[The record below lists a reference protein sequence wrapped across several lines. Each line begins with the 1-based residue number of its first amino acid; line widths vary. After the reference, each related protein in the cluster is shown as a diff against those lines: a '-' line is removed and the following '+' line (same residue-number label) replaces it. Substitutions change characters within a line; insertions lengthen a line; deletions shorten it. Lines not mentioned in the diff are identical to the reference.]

1 MKNAARSWMRSSR
14 GAPSMAD
21 DVILAKAEIIE
32 RCLQRVQDSLRR
44 RCCEAA
50 DRFHGQD
57 SILLNLERACQ
68 AAIDLALH
76 LVRVRRL
83 GLPKESR
90 EAFELLEQAGLLP
103 SEMAASLRAMVGFRN
118 VAVHNYRDLD
128 LEVVRSIVETK
139 MLVLKEFSRKS
150 LQDFHS

>member
-1 MKNAARSWMRSSR
+1 
-14 GAPSMAD
+14 MAD
-21 DVILAKAEIIE
+21 DVTLAKAEIIE
-32 RCLQRVQDSLRR
+32 RCLQRVQDVYGGDATKLRTDFT
-44 RCCEAA
+44 A
-50 DRFHGQD
+50 QD
-57 SILLNLERACQ
+57 SILLNLKRACQ

-118 VAVHNYRDLD
+118 VAVHNYRVLD

-150 LQDFHS
+150 LQGFHS

>member
-1 MKNAARSWMRSSR
+1 
-14 GAPSMAD
+14 MAD

-32 RCLQRVQDSLRR
+32 RCLQRVQDVYGGDAAKLRTDFT
-44 RCCEAA
+44 A
-50 DRFHGQD
+50 QD

-128 LEVVRSIVETK
+128 LEVVRSIVETR